1 MQMALRVK
9 TRVLASGRIEIDTP
23 ELAPG
28 AAVELI
34 ILVPDAATP
43 AQRSAVDI
51 LAEAPGQRAFK
62 DAGEVDAYLRQERDA
77 WEH

>member
-9 TRVLASGRIEIDTP
+9 TRVLANGRIEIDTP

-34 ILVPDAATP
+34 ILVPDAVMP
-43 AQRSAVDI
+43 AQRSVIDI

-62 DAGEVDAYLRQERDA
+62 DAAEVDTYLRQERDA